1 MPNTKS
7 LRSTTR
13 NTRRRRSRSVKD
25 NNSFSYVLRK
35 IRKAQSNQMITIPIK
50 YYTKKVELVGEQQ
63 HDKLVFKNFI
73 KGAEMMTPRIDE
85 AAVENLFESG
95 TDYIEVGQ
103 IYTLWY
109 DDKSTGLELRLYR
122 KPSLDELMLDNQE
135 EDEDGNDIYEEYR
148 KPMNIVYVFVKL

>member
-1 MPNTKS
+1 
-7 LRSTTR
+7 
-13 NTRRRRSRSVKD
+13 
-25 NNSFSYVLRK
+25 
-35 IRKAQSNQMITIPIK
+35 
-50 YYTKKVELVGEQQ
+50 
-63 HDKLVFKNFI
+63 
-73 KGAEMMTPRIDE
+73 MTPRIDE